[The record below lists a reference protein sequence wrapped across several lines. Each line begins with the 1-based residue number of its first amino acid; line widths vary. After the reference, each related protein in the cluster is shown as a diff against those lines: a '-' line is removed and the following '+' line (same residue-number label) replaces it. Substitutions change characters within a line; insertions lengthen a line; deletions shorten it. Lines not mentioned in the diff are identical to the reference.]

1 MAHGAVL
8 DPLDGDFLFTAEGCF
23 FKGQVQPG
31 AHVFAP
37 AGCLLGTGPAGGAA
51 AEEFTENVAQVAEIS
66 ESGESAAVART
77 AAGGVVGVH
86 AGKAVL
92 VIAGALLVVGQDLV
106 GLAHLLELFLGVL
119 VAGVPVRVVLHG
131 LFPVGPFNFI
141 GAGGLFDAQ
150 HLVVISFICQ
160 SCSPLEKSGWVPP
173 EGLLRRFPAGHC
185 RGVDMPRPLEFHTQ
199 EWRG

>member
-1 MAHGAVL
+1 MAHGTVL
-8 DPLDGDFLFTAEGCF
+8 DALDIDLFFAAEGRF
-23 FKGQVQPG
+23 LKGQVQPG
-31 AHVFAP
+31 AYVFAP
-37 AGCLLGTGPAGGAA
+37 AGCLLGAGPAGGAA

-77 AAGGVVGVH
+77 AARGVVGVH

-92 VIAGALLVVGQDLV
+92 VVAGAFLVVGQDLV
-106 GLAHLLELFLGVL
+106 GLTHLLELLLGVL

-150 HLVVISFICQ
+150 HLVVIFFFCQ

-173 EGLLRRFPAGHC
+173 GGTFAEIPGGAL
-185 RGVDMPRPLEFHTQ
+185 
-199 EWRG
+199 

>member
-1 MAHGAVL
+1 MAHGTVL
-8 DPLDGDFLFTAEGCF
+8 DTLDIDLFFAAEGRF

-37 AGCLLGTGPAGGAA
+37 AGCLLGAGPAGGA

-77 AAGGVVGVH
+77 AAGGIVGVH

-92 VIAGALLVVGQDLV
+92 VIAGALLIVGQDLV
-106 GLAHLLELFLGVL
+106 GLAHLLELLLGVL
-119 VAGVPVRVVLHG
+119 VTGIPVRVVLHG

-173 EGLLRRFPAGHC
+173 EGDGKPSPHGK
-185 RGVDMPRPLEFHTQ
+185 GVGSSEGCLPRMG
-199 EWRG
+199 R